1 MSNLIWRLPFA
12 VYVKLKLSVH
22 DVTSWVNFHFAQ
34 TKTLFICGEDTEIS
48 TSMER
53 IGVTNSWRFKLSK
66 TVPSNTRRI
75 TWDRRIPS
83 YHIKQEGRWLIHQ
96 AQFKSGFKRAWN
108 LLSSFWPRKRQ
119 TLIIISIIITITY
132 LYSAICPNIWWR
144 FTIVQIPRLKFK
156 TNTSTISLAIEMFL
170 YNN

>member
-1 MSNLIWRLPFA
+1 MHHVYVKRQNVNLYHVTKFPFTCRLLFINSTHKLVVSRNFLNHKNCLELFLSVHLRFWEISNLIWRLPFA

-34 TKTLFICGEDTEIS
+34 TKTLFICGDDTEIS
-48 TSMER
+48 TSMKR

-83 YHIKQEGRWLIHQ
+83 YHIKQEGH
-96 AQFKSGFKRAWN
+96 
-108 LLSSFWPRKRQ
+108 
-119 TLIIISIIITITY
+119 
-132 LYSAICPNIWWR
+132 
-144 FTIVQIPRLKFK
+144 
-156 TNTSTISLAIEMFL
+156 
-170 YNN
+170 